1 MSALM
6 VDRTRTIAPTQAVA
20 NEARG
25 LLEKIESSPEFSITV
40 QVSGAGAEKVGPE
53 LLNALK
59 TALAII
65 GNGQKVEITG
75 APQDLTTTVAAKR
88 VGVSRPTL
96 MKLIREGAIPAHK
109 VGSHFRV
116 RTEDVDAYRVALL
129 KEQTAS
135 QAQAFNELRE
145 LELAL
150 GLADTE

>member
-1 MSALM
+1 M
-6 VDRTRTIAPTQAVA
+6 VDRTMTIAPTQAVA

-25 LLEKIESSPEFSITV
+25 LLEKIESSPELSITV
-40 QVSGAGAEKVGPE
+40 QVSGAGAERVGPE

-109 VGSHFRV
+109 AGTVPAASSMEINAKSTQSISV
-116 RTEDVDAYRVALL
+116 EDTAYNNFYAAV
-129 KEQTAS
+129 KEGQIPET
-135 QAQAFNELRE
+135 LR
-145 LELAL
+145 L
-150 GLADTE
+150 